1 MYRIPIFLSSDNN
14 YAPFVATTIAS
25 ICDNTKS
32 FCDFYILDG
41 GIEEENKEKICQLKT
56 LFNNFSIEFIQI
68 DLEKEFKGFKDN
80 MHFTKSMYSRFLI
93 PILKPEIKKAL
104 YSDVDIIALGDIKEM
119 YLENLEGYA
128 IGAVW
133 EAHNEKSVNAKKRK
147 LYELSSL
154 HIFFSSG
161 NIIIDCNKWRE
172 NNILESLLFLEQKYR
187 NILQMP
193 DQDLLNIYFDN
204 NYKQIDNT
212 YCYLTHNALSYN
224 NVPKE
229 KIIIRHYEGLVKPWN
244 VAEDSDIMLPNLK
257 EWWYYAKKTSFITD
271 FIINTKGEKMQSQ
284 MKRFFCIQKLL
295 STGVRR

>member
-154 HIFFSSG
+154 HRFFSSG

-212 YCYLTHNALSYN
+212 YCYLTLNALSYN